1 MDRRGLA
8 AEWKPNPLHLILQR
22 SAFGFPEVRA
32 CFPSQVNCFYHM
44 WYRLDSMCSVHRP
57 AEAEHRKDAARRLN
71 WCEARRPLGSPL
83 IIAHHIN
90 PGKWNAASAQMIWV
104 SLPPQTWGASP
115 QLAARTIRLTILA
128 ADGPLPINQQVPA
141 TELGSWPETRSSFL
155 SASVS
160 CVCVPLLPRCLD
172 GKSYDDVW

>member
-22 SAFGFPEVRA
+22 SAVGFPEVRA

-83 IIAHHIN
+83 IIAHHIS
-90 PGKWNAASAQMIWV
+90 PGIWNAASAQMIWV
-104 SLPPQTWGASP
+104 SLPPQTKRTNPKQTAHTNRQTKKATNRP
-115 QLAARTIRLTILA
+115 QPNKKL
-128 ADGPLPINQQVPA
+128 VPA

-155 SASVS
+155 
-160 CVCVPLLPRCLD
+160 
-172 GKSYDDVW
+172 